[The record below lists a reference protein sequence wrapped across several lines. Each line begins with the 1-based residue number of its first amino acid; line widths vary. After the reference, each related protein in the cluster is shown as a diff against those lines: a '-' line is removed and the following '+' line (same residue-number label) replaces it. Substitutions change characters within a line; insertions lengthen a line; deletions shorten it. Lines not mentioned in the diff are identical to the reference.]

1 MILPA
6 IVSLIFASAISGMV
20 LFRVWSIRRGK
31 ILSGEEC
38 RIIEDL
44 LSVFEWEK
52 GWESFSV
59 FILGKARKISS
70 AFSRISINF
79 YHIAKK
85 FIEERVEHFSM
96 SIPPVSGED
105 GEKGSASFFLKD
117 ISSHRDSFRNGEL
130 K

>member
-1 MILPA
+1 
-6 IVSLIFASAISGMV
+6 MV

-38 RIIEDL
+38 RVEDL

-52 GWESFSV
+52 AWESFSA
-59 FILGKARKISS
+59 FILGKLQKMSS

-105 GEKGSASFFLKD
+105 GERGSASFFLKD
-117 ISSHRDSFRNGEL
+117 ISNHRDSFRNGEL

>member
-6 IVSLIFASAISGMV
+6 IFSLVFASAVSGMV
-20 LFRVWSIRRGK
+20 LFRVWSIRRCK
-31 ILSGEEC
+31 ISSGEEC
-38 RIIEDL
+38 KVEDL
-44 LSVFEWEK
+44 LVVFEWEK
-52 GWESFSV
+52 AWEKF
-59 FILGKARKISS
+59 S
-70 AFSRISINF
+70 AFVFDKAQKVSATFSRVSINF

-105 GEKGSASFFLKD
+105 GERGSASFFLKD
-117 ISSHRDSFRNGEL
+117 ISDYKDSFRNGEL